1 VLWSN
6 SRDSPMQYPSA
17 LVEKLIELFATLPG
31 IGRRTAQRLT
41 FFLLRQT
48 PEFVEDFAET
58 LRQLKQRVRTCSQ
71 CFTFTE
77 QDPCAICASDRRDR
91 SIICVVEEPPDILAI
106 ERTGEYRG
114 LYHVLHGVLNPL
126 GGISA
131 EDLRI
136 RELVARITPEVREVI
151 LALSP
156 TVEGDVTAQ
165 YLARL
170 LKPLGVRITRIAQG
184 VPLGSALEFTDEAT
198 LSRALSG
205 RYPLE

>member
-1 VLWSN
+1 M
-6 SRDSPMQYPSA
+6 PYPSQLLEKA
-17 LVEKLIELFATLPG
+17 VELLSALPG

-41 FFLLRQT
+41 FFLLRQ
-48 PEFVEDFAET
+48 PNEFVEELAQT
-58 LRQLKQRVRTCSQ
+58 LRALKQQIRYCSQ
-71 CFTFTE
+71 CYTFTE
-77 QDPCAICASDRRDR
+77 SDPCPICASDRRDR
-91 SIICVVEEPPDILAI
+91 SLICVVEDPTDVLAI

-126 GGISA
+126 AGIGP
-131 EDLRI
+131 EELRI
-136 RELVARITPEVREVI
+136 RELLARITPQVREVI

-156 TVEGDVTAQ
+156 TVEGDVTAH

-170 LKPLGVRITRIAQG
+170 LKPLGVRVSRIAQG
-184 VPLGSALEFTDEAT
+184 VPLGSALEYMDEAT

>member
-1 VLWSN
+1 
-6 SRDSPMQYPSA
+6 MQYPSA
-17 LVEKLIELFATLPG
+17 AVQRVVELFTSLPG
-31 IGRRTAQRLT
+31 IGRRTALRLT
-41 FFLLRQT
+41 FFLLRQP
-48 PEFVEDFAET
+48 PEFVESFAEA
-58 LRQLKQRVRTCSQ
+58 LRNLKQQVRYCSQ

-77 QDPCAICASDRRDR
+77 TDPCPICASPQRDR
-91 SIICVVEEPPDILAI
+91 SLLCVVEEPMDVLAI

-126 GGISA
+126 NGVGP
-131 EDLRI
+131 EELKV
-136 RELVARITPEVREVI
+136 RELVARISSGVAEVI

-170 LKPLGVRITRIAQG
+170 LKPLGVRVTRIAQG
-184 VPLGSALEFTDEAT
+184 VPMGSALEFMDEAT

-205 RYPLE
+205 RHPVE

>member
-1 VLWSN
+1 M
-6 SRDSPMQYPSA
+6 PYPSA
-17 LVEKLIELFATLPG
+17 TVEKVIELFAALPG

-41 FFLLRQT
+41 FFLLRQ
-48 PEFVEDFAET
+48 PEEFVHTFADA
-58 LRQLKQRVRTCSQ
+58 LRQLKQQVRYCSQ

-77 QDPCAICASDRRDR
+77 TDPCPLCASDRRDR
-91 SIICVVEEPPDILAI
+91 TVICVVEDPMDVLAL

-126 GGISA
+126 GGVGP

-136 RELVARITPEVREVI
+136 RELVARIRPEVREVI
-151 LALSP
+151 VALSP
-156 TVEGDVTAQ
+156 TVEGDVTAH

-170 LKPLGVRITRIAQG
+170 LKPLGVRVTRIAQG
-184 VPLGSALEFTDEAT
+184 VPLGSALEFMDEAT

-205 RYPLE
+205 RYPVE

>member
-1 VLWSN
+1 M
-6 SRDSPMQYPSA
+6 PYPSA
-17 LVEKLIELFATLPG
+17 IVEKVIELFATLPG

-41 FFLLRQT
+41 FFLLRQ
-48 PEFVEDFAET
+48 PEEFVHTFADA
-58 LRQLKQRVRTCSQ
+58 LRQLKQQVRYCSQ

-77 QDPCAICASDRRDR
+77 TDPCPLCASDRRDR
-91 SIICVVEEPPDILAI
+91 RLLCVVEDPMDILAL

-126 GGISA
+126 AGVGP

-136 RELVARITPEVREVI
+136 RELVSRITPEVQEVI
-151 LALSP
+151 VALSP
-156 TVEGDVTAQ
+156 TVEGDVTAH

-170 LKPLGVRITRIAQG
+170 LKPLGVRVTRIAQG
-184 VPLGSALEFTDEAT
+184 IPLGSALEFMDEAT

-205 RYPLE
+205 RYPVE

>member
-1 VLWSN
+1 
-6 SRDSPMQYPSA
+6 MQYPSA
-17 LVEKLIELFATLPG
+17 VVEKLIELFSALPG

-41 FFLLRQT
+41 FFLLRQP
-48 PEFVEDFAET
+48 PEFVESFATT
-58 LRQLKQRVRTCSQ
+58 LRQLKQQVRYCSQ
-71 CFTFTE
+71 CFMVTE
-77 QDPCAICASDRRDR
+77 EDPCPLCASDRRDR
-91 SIICVVEEPPDILAI
+91 SLICVVEEPMDVLAI
-106 ERTGEYRG
+106 ERTGEFRG

-126 GGISA
+126 NGIGV

-136 RELVARITPEVREVI
+136 RELLARITPAVREVI

-170 LKPLGVRITRIAQG
+170 LKPLGVRVTRIAQG
-184 VPLGSALEFTDEAT
+184 VPLGSALEFMDEAT

-205 RYPLE
+205 RYPVEGADQT